1 MTTGDTPRRRD
12 NAFTLVRRLVTGGID
27 LAKLNIRQGREE
39 IAYNLG
45 QLRGGIV
52 LLAIAAGLVLTFLI
66 AFVAFV
72 MAVLVVIGLWWVALI
87 VLLVLLL
94 LAGFIAW
101 RGIGRVRSTNF
112 TPEETIA
119 TVKEEI
125 EWAKSRLLRRG

>member
-1 MTTGDTPRRRD
+1 MTTGDTPRRRE

-27 LAKLNIRQGREE
+27 LAKLNIQQGREE
-39 IAYNLG
+39 VAQNLG

-52 LLAIAAGLVLTFLI
+52 LLAIAAGLVLAFLI
-66 AFVAFV
+66 ALVAFI

-87 VLLVLLL
+87 LLLVLLAIAGL
-94 LAGFIAW
+94 LAW
-101 RGIGRVRSTNF
+101 QGIGRVRSTSF
-112 TPEETIA
+112 TPDETIA

>member
-1 MTTGDTPRRRD
+1 MTTTDTPRRRES
-12 NAFTLVRRLVTGGID
+12 AFTLVRRLVAGGID
-27 LAKLNIRQGREE
+27 LAKLNVRQGREE
-39 IAYNLG
+39 IAHNLG

-66 AFVAFV
+66 ALVAFI
-72 MAVLVVIGLWWVALI
+72 MAVLVVIGLWWVAVIVLV
-87 VLLVLLL
+87 VLLVVAGL
-94 LAGFIAW
+94 LAW
-101 RGIGRVRSTNF
+101 SGIRRVTSTKF

>member
-1 MTTGDTPRRRD
+1 MTTGDTPRRRE

-39 IAYNLG
+39 IVQNLG

-52 LLAIAAGLVLTFLI
+52 LLAIAAGLVVAFLI
-66 AFVAFV
+66 ALVAFI

-94 LAGFIAW
+94 VAGLLAW
-101 RGIGRVRSTNF
+101 QGIGRVRSTNF
-112 TPEETIA
+112 TPDETIA

-125 EWAKSRLLRRG
+125 EWAKNRLLRRG

>member
-39 IAYNLG
+39 IANNLG

-87 VLLVLLL
+87 VLLVLPL

>member
-1 MTTGDTPRRRD
+1 MTTTGTPRRRD

-39 IAYNLG
+39 IAQNLG

-52 LLAIAAGLVLTFLI
+52 LLAIAAGLVFTFLI
-66 AFVAFV
+66 ALVAFI

-87 VLLVLLL
+87 LLVVLLL
-94 LAGFIAW
+94 LAGLLAW
-101 RGIGRVRSTNF
+101 QGIGRVRSTNF
-112 TPEETIA
+112 TPDETIA

-125 EWAKSRLLRRG
+125 EWAKNRLLRRG